1 MVVNHRLKEL
11 REGAKGKMLNVNKQ
25 RIEQKLFALGEIGRN
40 ANGGM
45 DRTTFTPAEM
55 EARNWLMQ
63 ELHSLNLAVH
73 VDEAANIWGRKE
85 GTNPELPVLTFG
97 SHIDSVPNG
106 GIYDGALGVILALE
120 VMRVLEENNVKTM
133 HPLELVSFSA
143 EEPNPFGFSTFGS
156 RAITGKLTAEDI
168 IGVADTDGRL
178 LTEALQDAGG
188 NPNDFASAVRNPH
201 EFAAYLEVHIEQGK
215 RLLQR
220 DIPVGVVTGITGIY
234 REEVTVRGDANHAG
248 TTLMKDRVDAFL
260 AAASMALALEEILR
274 NYPDEEVVG
283 TIGQVFVK
291 PNATNI
297 VPGEVTFSLE
307 LRGQTKEKIQDVLA
321 KWEEK
326 VQIMHRHRK
335 VELKRIV
342 KLDQAPVPMS
352 EKIVA
357 CCEEQAANLSYPSYR
372 LGSMA
377 GHDAAHMA
385 SVTQAGMLFV
395 PSLAGKS
402 HCPEEESRMEDI
414 EKVGNVLL
422 HSILALDNSH

>member
-1 MVVNHRLKEL
+1 
-11 REGAKGKMLNVNKQ
+11 MLSVNKQ

-55 EARNWLMQ
+55 EARNWLKE

-73 VDEAANIWGRKE
+73 VDEAANIWGRRE
-85 GTNPELPVLTFG
+85 GTNPELPVLAFG

-120 VMRVLEENNVKTM
+120 VMHVLEENKVKTM

-156 RAITGKLTAEDI
+156 RAMTGKITAEDI
-168 IGVADTDGRL
+168 VGVTDSDGRL
-178 LTEALQDAGG
+178 LTDALQDAGG
-188 NPNDFASAVRNPH
+188 NPNNFASAIRSPH

-234 REEVTVRGDANHAG
+234 REEVTVIGEANHAG
-248 TTLMKDRVDAFL
+248 TTLMKDREDAFL
-260 AAASMALALEEILR
+260 AAASMALALEEILL

-326 VQIMHRHRK
+326 VQIIHRHRK
-335 VELKRIV
+335 VKVEREV

-352 EKIVA
+352 GKIMA
-357 CCEEQAANLSYPSYR
+357 CCEEQATNLSYPSYR

-402 HCPEEESRMEDI
+402 HCPEEESRIEDI

-422 HSILALDNSH
+422 HSILALANSH

>member
-1 MVVNHRLKEL
+1 
-11 REGAKGKMLNVNKQ
+11 MLSVNKQ

-55 EARNWLMQ
+55 EARNWLKQ

-73 VDEAANIWGRKE
+73 VDEAANIWGRRE
-85 GTNPELPVLTFG
+85 GTNPELPVLAFG

-120 VMRVLEENNVKTM
+120 VMHVLEENKVKTM

-156 RAITGKLTAEDI
+156 RAMTGKITAEDI
-168 IGVADTDGRL
+168 VGVTDPDGRL
-178 LTEALQDAGG
+178 LTDALWEAGG
-188 NPNDFASAVRNPH
+188 NPNDFASAVRNFH

-234 REEVTVRGDANHAG
+234 REEVTVIGEANHAG
-248 TTLMKDRVDAFL
+248 TTLIKDREDAFL
-260 AAASMALALEEILR
+260 AAASMALALEEILL

-307 LRGQTKEKIQDVLA
+307 IRGQTKGEIQDVLA

-326 VQIMHRHRK
+326 VQIIHRHRK
-335 VELKRIV
+335 VKVEREV

-352 EKIVA
+352 GKIMA

-385 SVTQAGMLFV
+385 SITQAGMLFV

-402 HCPEEESRMEDI
+402 HCPEEESRIEDI

-422 HSILALDNSH
+422 HSIVALDNSH

>member
-1 MVVNHRLKEL
+1 
-11 REGAKGKMLNVNKQ
+11 MLSVNKQ

-40 ANGGM
+40 VNGGM
-45 DRTTFTPAEM
+45 DRTTFTPAEI
-55 EARNWLMQ
+55 EARNWLKQ
-63 ELHSLNLAVH
+63 ELHQLNLAVH
-73 VDEAANIWGRKE
+73 VDEAANIWGRRE
-85 GTNPELPVLTFG
+85 GTNLELPVLAFG

-106 GIYDGALGVILALE
+106 GNYDGALGVILALE
-120 VMRVLEENNVKTM
+120 VMHVLAENKIKTM

-156 RAITGKLTAEDI
+156 RALTGKLTADDI
-168 IGVADTDGRL
+168 VGVTDPDGRL
-178 LTEALQDAGG
+178 LTEALQEAGG
-188 NPNDFASAVRNPH
+188 NSNDFASAVRKPH
-201 EFAAYLEVHIEQGK
+201 EFSAYLEVHIEQGK

-220 DIPVGVVTGITGIY
+220 DIPVGIVTGITGIY
-234 REEVTVRGDANHAG
+234 REEVTVRGDANHSG
-248 TTLMKDRVDAFL
+248 TTLIKDREDAFL
-260 AAASMALALEEILR
+260 AAASMALALEEILL

-307 LRGQTKEKIQDVLA
+307 IRGQTSEKIQDVLA

-326 VQIMHRHRK
+326 VQIIHRHRK
-335 VELKRIV
+335 VKVEREV
-342 KLDQAPVPMS
+342 KLNQAPVPMS
-352 EKIVA
+352 EKIMA
-357 CCEEQAANLSYPSYR
+357 YCEEQAAKFSYPFYR

-385 SVTQAGMLFV
+385 TITQAGMLFV

-402 HCPEEESRMEDI
+402 HCPEEESRIEDI

-422 HSILALDNSH
+422 HSILALDNSL